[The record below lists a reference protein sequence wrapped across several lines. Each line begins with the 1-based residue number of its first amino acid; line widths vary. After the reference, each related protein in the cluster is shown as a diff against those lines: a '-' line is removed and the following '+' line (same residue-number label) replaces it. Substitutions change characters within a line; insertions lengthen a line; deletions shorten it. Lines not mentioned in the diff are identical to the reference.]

1 MNYRIIILP
10 LAKKDILE
18 AAIWYKSKQKD
29 LGTKFVKS
37 IRNELKYIRKHPFS
51 MVNRYKNIH
60 TCVNSTFP
68 FMIHY
73 YIENEIIIVTAVLHT
88 KRDTSKFKK
97 R

>member
-1 MNYRIIILP
+1 MTFKIIILP

-51 MVNRYKNIH
+51 MFNRYKNIH

-88 KRDTSKFKK
+88 KRDTSKLKK

>member
-37 IRNELKYIRKHPFS
+37 IRNELKYIRNILFQWLIDIRIFIRVSIVPF
-51 MVNRYKNIH
+51 H
-60 TCVNSTFP
+60 
-68 FMIHY
+68 
-73 YIENEIIIVTAVLHT
+73 L
-88 KRDTSKFKK
+88 
-97 R
+97 

>member
-1 MNYRIIILP
+1 
-10 LAKKDILE
+10 
-18 AAIWYKSKQKD
+18 
-29 LGTKFVKS
+29 
-37 IRNELKYIRKHPFS
+37 